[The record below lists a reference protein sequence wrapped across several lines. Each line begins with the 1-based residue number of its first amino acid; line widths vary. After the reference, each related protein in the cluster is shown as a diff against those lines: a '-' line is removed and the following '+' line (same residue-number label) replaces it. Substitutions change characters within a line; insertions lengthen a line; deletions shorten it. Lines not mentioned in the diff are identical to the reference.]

1 MITLRPFARADF
13 ARLIGW
19 IPSAEFLLQW
29 AGPAFT
35 FPLDTVQLDAYLA
48 ESEGEAPSRMIFTA
62 VESDTATAVG
72 HIELA
77 RIDRRN
83 KSATLSRVLIG
94 EASRRGQGAGL
105 EMVRRILQIGFE
117 RLTLHRIDLVVFDFN
132 ASAIACYERAGFV
145 KEGCLREARRFGEEY
160 WSLVQMSILD
170 TEWSARVDPPRGDG
184 ANDAGRAPSPTR
196 GTHA

>member
-1 MITLRPFARADF
+1 MIALRPFARADF

-19 IPSAEFLLQW
+19 IPSPEFLLQW

-35 FPLDTVQLDAYLA
+35 FPLDTTQLERYLLEA
-48 ESEGEAPSRMIFTA
+48 EGDAPSRMIFTA
-62 VESDTATAVG
+62 VEADTGTAVG

-83 KSATLSRVLIG
+83 RSATLSRVLIG
-94 EASRRGQGAGL
+94 EIGRRGQGAGL
-105 EMVRRILQIGFE
+105 EMVRRVLRVGFE
-117 RLTLHRIDLVVFDFN
+117 QLRLHRIDLVVFDFN
-132 ASAIACYERAGFV
+132 RSAIACYERAGFV

-160 WSLVQMSILD
+160 WSLVQMSILE
-170 TEWSARVDPPRGDG
+170 TEWPARVDPRRSD
-184 ANDAGRAPSPTR
+184 DAESAPSPTR

>member
-13 ARLIGW
+13 ARLIAW

-35 FPLDTVQLDAYLA
+35 FPLDTAQLDAYLA

-94 EASRRGQGAGL
+94 EAGRRGQGAGL
-105 EMVRRILQIGFE
+105 ETVRRILQIGFE

-145 KEGCLREARRFGEEY
+145 TEGCLREARRFGEEY
-160 WSLVQMSILD
+160 WSLVQMSILEA
-170 TEWSARVDPPRGDG
+170 EWSARVAPHRGSG
-184 ANDAGRAPSPTR
+184 DAGSAPSPTR